1 MLFGNLLCAVSCL
14 SSALSKALIL
24 LHSKIRKYLHS
35 KESSEERLYYFRK
48 ILFYERFYFILLY
61 F

>member
-1 MLFGNLLCAVSCL
+1 MLFGKFLCAVSCL

-35 KESSEERLYYFRK
+35 KERLYYFRK